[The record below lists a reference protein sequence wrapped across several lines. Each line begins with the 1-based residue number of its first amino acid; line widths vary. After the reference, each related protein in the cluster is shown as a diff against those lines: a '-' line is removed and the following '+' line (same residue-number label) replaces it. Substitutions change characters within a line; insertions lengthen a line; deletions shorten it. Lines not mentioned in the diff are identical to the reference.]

1 MPKEKIRTFLGK
13 SRSWASKRG
22 LFGPQAFLRYVMLT
36 YLDSLTRI
44 SSDFVFKGGN
54 LLWLYIETPRATVD
68 LDLATITA
76 ISHTAVKESL
86 AQACLG
92 AEGISFSI
100 LKFEEVQSEGKLGA
114 AVVIGYKTDQGASN
128 NFGIDVVYHLE
139 TDMQEI
145 PSPVTENLKIRA
157 ASLENIVVDKL
168 AAAHRFKG
176 GNTRMKDYDDLWRL
190 AKKEV
195 KLNPRLVKRLLSNYK
210 AASHLDSIWINEP
223 MERAW
228 KDHQKRYKDLPV
240 SLDEL
245 FREFNSWIAKVLL

>member
-1 MPKEKIRTFLGK
+1 MPKEKIKTFLGK
-13 SRSWASKRG
+13 SRSWASRRG

-54 LLWLYIETPRATVD
+54 LLWLYIDTPRATID

-76 ISHTAVKESL
+76 TSHAAVKESL
-86 AQACLG
+86 AQACQH
-92 AEGISFSI
+92 AEGISFFI

-128 NFGIDVVYHLE
+128 NFGIDVVYQLE
-139 TDMQEI
+139 TDMREI
-145 PSPVTENLKIRA
+145 PSPVAENLKIRA
-157 ASLENIVVDKL
+157 ASLENILADKL

-190 AKKEV
+190 AQKEV
-195 KLNPRLVKRLLSNYK
+195 KLDPRLLKRLLVKHN
-210 AASHLDSIWINEP
+210 AVPHLDAVWINEP
-223 MERAW
+223 MERGW
-228 KDHQKRYKDLPV
+228 KDHQRRYKDLPV
-240 SLDEL
+240 TLEEV
-245 FREFNSWIAKVLL
+245 FRDFNSWIKTVL